1 MPEQPPAGR
10 RRPRRPSEP
19 TQILLHLD
27 GPEHQIVKRLVMDF
41 GTRSK
46 EAAIKRALR
55 ERGAVPSGDPLT
67 FLGELEIRI
76 RERLAENRPG
86 AEEGLLEALELVQG
100 LRTVLAARASSLP
113 GSR

>member
-1 MPEQPPAGR
+1 VPEQGPVGR

-19 TQILLHLD
+19 TQVLLHLD
-27 GPEHQIVKRLVMDF
+27 GPEHQVVKRLVAEY

-55 ERGAVPSGDPLT
+55 ERGATPSSDPLA
-67 FLGELEIRI
+67 FLSELEIRI
-76 RERLAENRPG
+76 RERLTENRPE
-86 AEEGLLEALELVQG
+86 AEAGLLEALELVQG
-100 LRTVLAARASSLP
+100 LRTVLAARTTSSQ